1 MDINTQ
7 SRKSFIVMREAFRFM
22 GSTYFDVKATF
33 LVQIHV
39 YLKVEEVLAVV
50 LEPVSI
56 YKIQSIIYLC
66 KTRLS

>member
-7 SRKSFIVMREAFRFM
+7 SRKSFIVMRKAFRFM
-22 GSTYFDVKATF
+22 GSTYFDVKVTF